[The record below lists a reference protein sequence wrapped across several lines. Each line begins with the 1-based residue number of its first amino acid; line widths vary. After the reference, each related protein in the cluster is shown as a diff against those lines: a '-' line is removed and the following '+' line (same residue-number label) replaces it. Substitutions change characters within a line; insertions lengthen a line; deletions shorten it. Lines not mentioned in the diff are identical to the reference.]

1 VTRQDMLG
9 RDLLDHDQGSIFDV
23 GLTLGLILVLV
34 LYAPVYAVLAG
45 LSRLALAAGEGAR
58 PALRLRGSTA
68 LLRLRPRG
76 A

>member
-1 VTRQDMLG
+1 MLG

-23 GLTLGLILVLV
+23 GLTLGLIVILV

-45 LSRLALAAGEGAR
+45 LGRLALAAGEGAR
-58 PALRLRGSTA
+58 PARRLRASTA